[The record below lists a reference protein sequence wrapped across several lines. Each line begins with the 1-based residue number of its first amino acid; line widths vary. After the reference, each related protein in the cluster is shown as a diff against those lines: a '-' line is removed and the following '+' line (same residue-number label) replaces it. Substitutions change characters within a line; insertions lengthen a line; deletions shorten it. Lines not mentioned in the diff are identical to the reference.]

1 MNILVE
7 GFATLSPFSLAL
19 IFVNQAV
26 DLSSS
31 LFLLRNRRVAI
42 DVRYKIHMY
51 QYVIRMSL
59 ITC

>member
-31 LFLLRNRRVAI
+31 LFLLRNRRVKI

-51 QYVIRMSL
+51 PYVIRMSL

>member
-19 IFVNQAV
+19 TFVNQAV

-31 LFLLRNRRVAI
+31 LFLLRNCRVAI
-42 DVRYKIHMY
+42 DVRYKIQMY
-51 QYVIRMSL
+51 PYVIRMFF